1 MIVGVFK
8 ADIPSSRREGK
19 RALEEGERKRFRS
32 SRRNFYWQH
41 RSVRRTETFSIAFE
55 LSQRSDRHQRAG
67 AAACQAALPSE
78 SFRVRH
84 LVSSFLLRW
93 RKKFVLTWNHIVG
106 LARRVGLVVVESEIV
121 DPRAVFEREVLLGSI
136 VIQGC
141 SETSSINQLLRFLLV
156 THTHT
161 RIHEHTLEAFIF
173 PAMINEIATKTP
185 IFSHHFRCQRTS
197 LSTQNNASS
206 LHIR

>member
-1 MIVGVFK
+1 VTDTNEPEQQLV
-8 ADIPSSRREGK
+8 RR
-19 RALEEGERKRFRS
+19 RFRQS
-32 SRRNFYWQH
+32 LYGIDILCR
-41 RSVRRTETFSIAFE
+41 AFCLDVE
-55 LSQRSDRHQRAG
+55 
-67 AAACQAALPSE
+67 
-78 SFRVRH
+78 
-84 LVSSFLLRW
+84 
-93 RKKFVLTWNHIVG
+93 KKFVLTWNHIVG

-161 RIHEHTLEAFIF
+161 QMIHAHTLEALIF